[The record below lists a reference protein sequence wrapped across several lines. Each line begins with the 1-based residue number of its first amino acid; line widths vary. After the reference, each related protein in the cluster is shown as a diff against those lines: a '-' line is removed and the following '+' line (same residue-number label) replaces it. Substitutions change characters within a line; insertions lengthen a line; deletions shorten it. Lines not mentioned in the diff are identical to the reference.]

1 MQLTPDK
8 CKGVDCYDAGT
19 NIMMGAKYFKSQVDQ
34 FNGNVLEAVGA
45 YNGWSTDMSFSSAT
59 NLQWGPCAQNN
70 LDYLNQFFNGWCLG
84 TDGYSKRF
92 LIYNNLANCSG

>member
-19 NIMMGAKYFKSQVDQ
+19 NIMIGAKYFKSQVDH

-45 YNGWSTDMSFSSAT
+45 YNGWSNDMSFSSAT
-59 NLQWGPCAQNN
+59 NLQWGCHAQND
-70 LDYLNQFFNGWCLG
+70 LDYLNSFFNGWCLG
-84 TDGYSKRF
+84 LDGYSKRF
-92 LIYNNLANCSG
+92 LVYDNLASCSE